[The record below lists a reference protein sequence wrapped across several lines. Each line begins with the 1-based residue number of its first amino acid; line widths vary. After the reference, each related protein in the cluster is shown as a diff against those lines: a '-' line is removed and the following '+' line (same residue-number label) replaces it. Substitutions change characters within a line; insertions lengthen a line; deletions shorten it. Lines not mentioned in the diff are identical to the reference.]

1 MHKPL
6 IILAQI
12 EAKPES
18 VDLMKAEL
26 TKLIEPTRKENGCL
40 QYDLHQ
46 DNEKPEFFVFYEV
59 WENRELWQVHMK
71 NENLAAFAKN
81 TEGAIKTFTLNEMKQ
96 VD

>member
-6 IILAQI
+6 TILAQI

-26 TKLIEPTRKENGCL
+26 TKLIEHTRKENGCL

-71 NENLAAFAKN
+71 NENLTAFAKK
-81 TEGAIKTFTLNEMKQ
+81 TEGAIKTFTLNEMTK
-96 VD
+96 